1 MAPQDNQREK
11 VHPLHSLFFK
21 CTFMVAVCVLLVV
34 TVIQVRGYQKLL
46 AMDERNVSERAA
58 QVTELL
64 AMQMGGA
71 IKFGKAD
78 ALADLTEGFIKSSGK
93 AALGVAIYGA
103 QDDALFVTPALPS
116 SADMNLVSKLAS
128 LAKETGEPQ
137 FSDDRMTIAWPIEY
151 GGEGQIV
158 GVILSAWST
167 EALLAQVR
175 SDVTVTIL
183 IGFAVFMVALLA
195 VGFFL
200 STRMSRPL
208 VRLERSMAGVAAGAY
223 DEEVPYTDRKDEIGL
238 MAIRLDHFRKSL
250 AAAKAAQVEA
260 AFKGA
265 AFEGSS
271 AAMMVV
277 DQNFNVTFVNP
288 ACASLITGLL
298 PALSVHWPEVSADR
312 LVGSNLGALKQLRP
326 MMERCLN
333 GAQGEAQSNAPAELV
348 LRVGEK
354 MVRIRIDPARAP
366 NGSAIG
372 CVIEWSDRTDA
383 LRNAALIDA
392 INQGQLSLE
401 FAKNGKLC
409 DANENFQKVAQ
420 TDIRNLGNTTLA
432 RMFAGNLENDRDGRL
447 FADQVMDGRMKPG
460 RYAAKM
466 PGGSSDFVFEGSFTI
481 LQDEKGA
488 PDKAIFLGTD
498 VTANETSARAAEAER
513 AKSAEE
519 QSHVV
524 KLLSEAMNK
533 LADGDLQVD
542 ISETVPPAYEKL
554 RTDFNGTVESL
565 RQAIAAVIHNSE
577 SIRNETAEIT
587 SAADD
592 LSRRTETQAAT
603 LEETAAALDELTV
616 SVRSAAEG
624 ADDVS
629 KMSAEAQKN
638 AEQGGN
644 VAREAVAAMDGI
656 KTSSQE
662 ISKIT
667 SVIDDIA
674 FQTNLLALNAGVE
687 AARAGEAGR
696 GFAVVATEVRALAQR
711 SSDAAREINALIS
724 SSGDQVQQGVELVDR
739 TGTALA
745 SIVTSISEISNRVSN
760 IATSSREQSSGLA
773 EINTAVN
780 ELDHV
785 TQQNA
790 AMFEETTAA
799 SHALTSE
806 ADALAKAV
814 SRFKM
819 DGIHIAKTKRPVRN
833 TPAQATAPRPAE
845 AAPVTQGN
853 AAVAID
859 AQPSSDGWEEF

>member
-1 MAPQDNQREK
+1 MSPQDNQTKR

-21 CTFMVAVCVLLVV
+21 CTFMVAICVLLVV
-34 TVIQVRGYQKLL
+34 TVIQVRNYQKLL
-46 AMDERNVSERAA
+46 DKAETDTVERAS

-71 IKFGKAD
+71 IKFGKVQ
-78 ALADLTEGFIKSSGK
+78 ALADLTQDFTQSSGEE
-93 AALGVAIYGA
+93 ALGVAVYGA
-103 QDDALFVTPALPS
+103 DSGALFATEALPA
-116 SADMNLVSKLAS
+116 SADMTQISE
-128 LAKETGEPQ
+128 LAKRAQETGQPQ
-137 FSDDRMTIAWPIEY
+137 LSDDRMTIARPIFY
-151 GGEGQIV
+151 GGDGQVV
-158 GVILSAWST
+158 GTVASAWST
-167 EALLAQVR
+167 APTLVKLR
-175 SDVTVTIL
+175 GDVIVTIM
-183 IGFAVFMVALLA
+183 IGFAVFLGAMFAVA
-195 VGFFL
+195 FYL

-208 VRLERSMAGVAAGAY
+208 VRLEHAMAGVAAEEY
-223 DEEVPYTDRKDEIGL
+223 DQQIPYTERKDEIGQ
-238 MAIRLDHFRKSL
+238 MAIRLDQFRKSL
-250 AAAKAAQVEA
+250 EAAKAAQVEA

-271 AAMMVV
+271 AAMMMV
-277 DQNFNVTFVNP
+277 DENLSVTFANP
-288 ACASLITGLL
+288 ACSSLITGLL
-298 PALSVHWPEVSADR
+298 PRLSEHWPDVSADGI
-312 LVGSNLGALKQLRP
+312 VGSNLGSLKRLRSIL
-326 MMERCLN
+326 EGCLN
-333 GAQGEAQSNAPAELV
+333 VSQGGAGDDDPAELV
-348 LRVGEK
+348 LRVDEK
-354 MVRIRIDPARAP
+354 MIRIRINPARDST
-366 NGSAIG
+366 GTCIG
-372 CVIEWSDRTDA
+372 CVIEWSDRTEA

-392 INQGQLSLE
+392 INHGQLSLE
-401 FAKNGKLC
+401 FAKDGKLS
-409 DANENFQKVAQ
+409 DANENFVNATQSGTGIMGKA
-420 TDIRNLGNTTLA
+420 TLA
-432 RMFAGNLENDRDGRL
+432 QMFADNLENDRDGRE
-447 FADQVMDGRMKPG
+447 FANQVMSGRMKPG
-460 RYAAKM
+460 RFSAAM
-466 PGGSSDFVFEGSFTI
+466 PGASSGFIFEGSFTV
-481 LQDEKGA
+481 LHDEKGV

-498 VTANETSARAAEAER
+498 VTANEMAVRAAEAER
-513 AKSAEE
+513 EKSAEE

-524 KLLSEAMNK
+524 ELLSEAMNK
-533 LADGDLQVD
+533 LAEGDLQTD

-565 RQAIAAVIHNSE
+565 RQAIAAVMHNSE

-724 SSGDQVQQGVELVDR
+724 SSGDQVQQGVELVDK

-819 DGIHIAKTKRPVRN
+819 DGMQISRPKKPARSTPVPAASSRPV
-833 TPAQATAPRPAE
+833 AS
-845 AAPVTQGN
+845 APVTQGN
-853 AAVAID
+853 AAVAI
-859 AQPSSDGWEEF
+859 AQQSSTDGWEEF